1 MINFEIKKKTMIKII
16 VSRRLESASSLE
28 VLDLP
33 QPILVVA
40 SQVDAEARHNTWEAA
55 QKLEVEIF
63 FVTD

>member
-1 MINFEIKKKTMIKII
+1 MINFKIKKKTMIKII

-40 SQVDAEARHNTWEAA
+40 SQVDAEAHHNTWEAA